1 MANLLNQDEK
11 QKYIDAYK
19 RRKKSIIEN
28 LFLHEYTSPYD
39 EIENRNIIRDT
50 DVSTDEI
57 LQKIESDD
65 FIDKI
70 RSVEIIK
77 MANMYSQLVTF
88 LDYNQEIDS
97 DNLLLISKKFMSYN
111 FKEQIRLLNL
121 AYNSFLHNDKIGSQ
135 LLDNNGRIRWE
146 QIQSSLGG
154 YFVAG
159 KDKNGKQTQIRELG
173 EQEEEWFNEWYKI
186 FNPVN
191 SSGNISKADT
201 SKGLIKTK
209 IQLSVSNPEKLLQE
223 FNLFEEKLQQEI
235 EDNKEKDY
243 MKSEMLSIIQKYT
256 LGRGLNFISQLFESS
271 SNKQDSFLQAQTELS
286 KKTSNV
292 TLQSKILGSS
302 KPKNIHYEYY
312 KIKGSFK
319 HTIGAGNYRGFIAED
334 LVESAFGKLNF
345 KLKEG
350 SRGFSWQSIREGTEV
365 DIRGKMQKIDNV
377 FVIPELIKYKR
388 NGKDI
393 TINTKTKN
401 NIKIGLSLKD
411 YRDDDVSIHSAGNL
425 DSVSS
430 YLQQN
435 IDNAPD
441 TELAKITNNYLKKIN
456 SNIVK
461 YALINEGEPN
471 RIKSSRDGGFFK
483 MFSQNLSNLGPV
495 FALSR
500 ISEKNNLDA
509 SEVDFLVINQTIIP
523 GSLLFQAIKEVVK
536 YSVTISPATYPAG
549 DYTPTIEKTNKLY
562 SKQMLEHNRSRNE
575 KIYNQTTFSF
585 HLKKKFKNYL
595 MELIR

>member
-154 YFVAG
+154 YFVVG

-191 SSGNISKADT
+191 SSGNVSKADT

-256 LGRGLNFISQLFESS
+256 LGRGLNFISQLFKSS
-271 SNKQDSFLQAQTELS
+271 PDKQDSFLQAQTELS
-286 KKTSNV
+286 KKTNNV
-292 TLQSKILGSS
+292 ALQNKILDSS

-319 HTIGAGNYRGFIAED
+319 HTIGA
-334 LVESAFGKLNF
+334 
-345 KLKEG
+345 
-350 SRGFSWQSIREGTEV
+350 GTEV

-483 MFSQNLSNLGPV
+483 MLSQNLSNLGPV

-536 YSVTISPATYPAG
+536 YSVTISPATYPTG

-585 HLKKKFKNYL
+585 HLK
-595 MELIR
+595 II